1 MSWKDYFYYTK
12 TERNG
17 IIVLF
22 VLILLVIFLP
32 FTYPYIFK
40 SEAIDFSDFD
50 RKVRESNK
58 IQEEYLAALES
69 AKASSAARSYE
80 KEKEKEKEKLNL
92 TPFVFNPNTL
102 GKNGFEKMGLPEWVI
117 NNIVNYRE
125 AGGRFRYREQLK
137 NIYTIDDELYAQLED
152 FIDLPKEK
160 DIPVVNPQ
168 KISHAKDTFPSQD
181 KPVRFADV
189 VIEMNTSDTLKW
201 QKLRGI
207 GPVFSKRIV
216 AYRELLGG
224 YYDVNQLMEVYGM
237 DSVRYNQILP
247 HLEIDTLNL
256 RKIDLNTADFV
267 TLVRHPY
274 LNRNQVNSI
283 LKIRQTHGNYEIPSD
298 IKKSH
303 LISDS
308 LYNKIRPYLSVQ

>member
-1 MSWKDYFYYTK
+1 MSWKDYFYYNK

-17 IIVLF
+17 IIVLLF
-22 VLILLVIFLP
+22 LIILVIFIP
-32 FTYPYIFK
+32 FTYPYFFK
-40 SEAIDFSDFD
+40 KEVIDFSDFD
-50 RKVRESNK
+50 RKVRESQK

-69 AKASSAARSYE
+69 AKARSAVRNYE
-80 KEKEKEKEKLNL
+80 KEKEKETVNLN
-92 TPFVFNPNTL
+92 PFAFNPNTL
-102 GKNGFEKMGLPEWVI
+102 GKDGFEKMGLPEWVI
-117 NNIVNYRE
+117 SNIVNYRE

-137 NIYTIDDELYAQLED
+137 KIYTIDEELYAQLED
-152 FIDLPKEK
+152 FIDLPRKK
-160 DIPVVNPQ
+160 DLPEPNPPG
-168 KISHAKDTFPSQD
+168 ISSTKDTFSTKND
-181 KPVRFADV
+181 AEKFADI
-189 VIEMNTSDTLKW
+189 VIEINTSDTLQW

-216 AYRELLGG
+216 AYRKLLGG

-237 DSVRYNQILP
+237 DSIRYNQILP
-247 HLEIDTLNL
+247 YLEIDTLEIKKINL
-256 RKIDLNTADFV
+256 NSADFV

-283 LKIRQTHGNYEIPSD
+283 LKIRQTHGNYKIPSD

>member
-17 IIVLF
+17 MIVLF
-22 VLILLVIFLP
+22 LLIVLVIFIP
-32 FTYPYIFK
+32 FTYPYFFK
-40 SEAIDFSDFD
+40 KEVIDFSDFD
-50 RKVRESNK
+50 RKVRESQK
-58 IQEEYLAALES
+58 LQQEYLAALES
-69 AKASSAARSYE
+69 TKARSE
-80 KEKEKEKEKLNL
+80 SREPGKEKENVSLI
-92 TPFVFNPNTL
+92 PFVFDPNAL
-102 GKNGFEKMGLPEWVI
+102 EKKGFERMGLPPWVI
-117 NNIVNYRE
+117 SNIINYRE

-160 DIPVVNPQ
+160 DIPVVESPNIP
-168 KISHAKDTFPSQD
+168 SGKDTFPSQNE
-181 KPVRFADV
+181 PVKFADLI
-189 VIEMNTSDTLKW
+189 IEVNTSDTLQWK
-201 QKLRGI
+201 KLRGI

-224 YYDVNQLMEVYGM
+224 FYQANQLMEVYGM

-256 RKIDLNTADFV
+256 RKIDLNSADFV

-283 LKIRQTHGNYEIPSD
+283 LKIRQTHGKYEMSSD

-308 LYNKIRPYLSVQ
+308 LYHKIKPYLHTQ